1 MNERHQQERDA
12 ITFAMDRLLAGTT
25 LRASAGD
32 LSVVALAAE
41 AGVARTALTHR
52 HTDLKDLFYA
62 KKAAQ
67 NSVSAN
73 EEKIR
78 ERLAEALNQNAML
91 REERDNWK
99 ATAQTFART
108 IQVLQLEN
116 LGKASQPGSEK
127 GRVLE
132 LGSHPRG

>member
-12 ITFAMDRLLAGTT
+12 ITAATDRLLAGTT
-25 LRASAGD
+25 LRAGAGN
-32 LSVVALAAE
+32 LSVVALAVE
-41 AGVARTALTHR
+41 ADVARTALTHR

-62 KKAAQ
+62 KKAAR

-73 EEKIR
+73 EEKLR
-78 ERLAEALNQNAML
+78 ERLAEALSQNAQL

-108 IQVLQLEN
+108 IQVLQLEVAN
-116 LGKASQPGSEK
+116 KA
-127 GRVLE
+127 
-132 LGSHPRG
+132 